1 MKRYNWITLNFLDSW
16 CFNRKLVRLVMV
28 TTNSKQMTTGKS
40 FEYSLLVQ
48 FEEKLKDK
56 TSLKVIKNSSYRVAK
71 GCFEN
76 LSTIKK
82 SEYLL
87 AASFAV
93 NFLIDIEPRL
103 SNEINKNDV
112 LQLEIMSDFHGK
124 SGDVR
129 DVLAIR
135 LLQKWEIGVSAKNN
149 HHAVKHSRLSA
160 KIDFGEKWLGIKS
173 SKQYYDDIVPIFNKL
188 EKIRK
193 DSKAKKKWN
202 ELKNYHTT
210 VYVPILNAFINELKS
225 LYKKNPNKVAKNLV
239 AYLVGNKDF
248 YKVIKSKNS
257 IEIQAYNINGTLN
270 LPFKNILPKYKTP
283 KVPLPTE
290 IVNIDFK
297 INSETTAIVTMNNDW
312 VLSFRIH
319 NASSRIE
326 PSLKFDIN
334 LLKSPKKLFKNTLNI
349 SCN

>member
-1 MKRYNWITLNFLDSW
+1 M
-16 CFNRKLVRLVMV
+16 
-28 TTNSKQMTTGKS
+28 TTTESKQMTTGKS
-40 FEYSLLVQ
+40 FEYALLVQ

-56 TSLKVIKNSSYRVAK
+56 TNLEVIINSAFEIAK

-76 LSTIKK
+76 VTKTEQ

-87 AASFAV
+87 SASFAV
-93 NFLIDIEPRL
+93 NFLMDIEPRL
-103 SNEINKNDV
+103 SNDIGKNDI
-112 LQLEIMSDFHGK
+112 LQLEILSDNYGK

-160 KIDFGEKWLGIKS
+160 NIDFGGKWLGVKTSIE
-173 SKQYYDDIVPIFNKL
+173 YFDTITPIFNDL

-193 DSKAKKKWN
+193 ESGAKKKWS
-202 ELKNYHTT
+202 ELGDYHSSI
-210 VYVPILNAFINELKS
+210 YVPILKAFIKELKN
-225 LYKKNPNKVAKNLV
+225 LYKKDSSKVASNLV

-248 YKVIKSKNS
+248 YKVIKGKNCV
-257 IEIQAYNINGTLN
+257 EIQAYNINGTLN
-270 LPFKNILPKYKTP
+270 LPFKEILPKYKTP

-290 IVNIDFK
+290 IVDIDFK
-297 INSETTAIVTMNNDW
+297 AGSDTTAIVTMNNDW
-312 VLSFRIH
+312 TLSFRIH
-319 NASSRIE
+319 NASSRVE
-326 PSLKFDIN
+326 SSLKFDIN

-349 SCN
+349 SHD